1 MTGFLRI
8 AKESVFTGL
17 TNFRTDSILSYDDE
31 VYFDFTEDEIISILD
46 EYNMQDR
53 LSAVKDWYDGYL
65 FGDREVYNPWS
76 ALQFIDDAKN
86 KHDYQ
91 PISYWANT
99 SGNYIIYNFLRKSD
113 SALRNNFEK
122 PVNGEAIEANIYPE
136 MTYREL
142 KDKGMIYYYFLVTG
156 YIKAI
161 EKIDENRYKLRIP
174 IKEIGYISITSKSIF
189 VLCRTIILLCSA
201 KILLIVAQI
210 ISLYAF
216 RNNKVYIY

>member
-1 MTGFLRI
+1 MTVCLRI
-8 AKESVFTGL
+8 VKESAFTGL
-17 TNFRTDSILSYDDE
+17 NNYRTESVLSYDDE
-31 VYFDFTEDEIISILD
+31 LYFVFTEDEIISILD

-76 ALQFIDDAKN
+76 ALQFIDDIKN

-91 PISYWANT
+91 PIPYWSNT

-174 IKEIGYISITSKSIF
+174 NKEIRYIFISITLKKHI
-189 VLCRTIILLCSA
+189 CS
-201 KILLIVAQI
+201 LQNDHS
-210 ISLYAF
+210 SLFCKNFINCSTDYF
-216 RNNKVYIY
+216 FIRIQR

>member
-1 MTGFLRI
+1 
-8 AKESVFTGL
+8 
-17 TNFRTDSILSYDDE
+17 
-31 VYFDFTEDEIISILD
+31 
-46 EYNMQDR
+46 MQDR
-53 LSAVKDWYDGYL
+53 LSAVKNWYVGHL

-99 SGNYIIYNFLRKSD
+99 SGNYIIYNFLQKSD

-122 PVNGEAIEANIYPE
+122 LVNGEVIEANIYPE

-142 KDKGMIYYYFLVTG
+142 EDKEMIYSYLSVTG

-174 IKEIGYISITSKSIF
+174 NKEI
-189 VLCRTIILLCSA
+189 R
-201 KILLIVAQI
+201 
-210 ISLYAF
+210 
-216 RNNKVYIY
+216 